1 MRSESQPAA
10 IVIGSTT
17 AMLNELISSARAG
30 AMPSA
35 VCSQLTR

>member
-1 MRSESQPAA
+1 MT
-10 IVIGSTT
+10 GNMT
-17 AMLNELISSARAG
+17 AMLIELISSARAG